1 MRALITGG
9 AGFIGSH
16 LSELLLDQ
24 GHEVTIIDDLSTGS
38 LDNIR
43 HLDGRAGFRAVID
56 TVHNEA
62 VVAALIDEHDMVYH
76 LAAAVGVELIVKSPV
91 FTIET
96 NVHGT
101 EVVLRHAGR
110 DKKPVLIV
118 STSEVYGKSTDFP
131 FREDGDLVLGPSTKG
146 RWAYACSKL
155 LDEFLGIAYWKEKQV
170 PTVVVRLFNTVGPRQ
185 TGQYGMVIP
194 RFVKQALS
202 GAPITVYGDGT
213 QSRCFLNVRDVV
225 RTLPVLMS
233 EPKAVGEVFNLGSG
247 REITILALAELIKEL
262 CGSSSDIRFVPYGDA
277 YEAGFEDMQRR
288 VPSTD
293 KAAALVGFA
302 QTRSLEET
310 ILEVIQFYKSQQ
322 G

>member
-24 GHEVTIIDDLSTGS
+24 GHGVTIIDDLSTGS

-43 HLDGRAGFRAVID
+43 HLEGRDGFRAVID

-62 VVAALIDEHDMVYH
+62 MIAALIDEHDMVYH
-76 LAAAVGVELIVKSPV
+76 LAAAVGVQLIVKSPV

-101 EVVLRHAGR
+101 EVVLRHAQR

-202 GAPITVYGDGT
+202 GMPITVYGDGS

-225 RTLPVLMS
+225 HTLPKLMN
-233 EPKAVGEVFNLGSG
+233 EPRAVGEVFNLGSG
-247 REITILALAELIKEL
+247 REISILALAELIKGL
-262 CGSSSDIRFVPYGDA
+262 CGSSSEIRFVPYGDA

-293 KAAALVGFA
+293 KAAALVGFT

-310 ILEVIQFYKSQQ
+310 ILEVIEFYKRQ
-322 G
+322 